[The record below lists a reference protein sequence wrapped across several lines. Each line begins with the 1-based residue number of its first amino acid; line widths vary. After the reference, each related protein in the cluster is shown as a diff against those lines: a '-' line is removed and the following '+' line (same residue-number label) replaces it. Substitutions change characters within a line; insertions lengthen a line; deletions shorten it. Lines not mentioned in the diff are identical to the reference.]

1 MSERMYG
8 RPETQLSPAEACAA
22 LEAFERLALLVTPDL
37 SATHLPFLVEGD
49 RLVGHI
55 ARANRHWM
63 SAPCDALVVM
73 AGAEAYV
80 SPNWYPSKA
89 DTGRAVPTWNYE
101 TIHVRGRLTT
111 FDDAARLEDVVARLS
126 ARHEGGQAKPWSIAE
141 APRDYIDA
149 LLRGIVG
156 VEIAIDS
163 IEAKRKLSQDRPA
176 PDHAG
181 VIAGLDASA
190 DPRDRAVARAM
201 REG

>member
-1 MSERMYG
+1 MLYG
-8 RPETQLSPAEACAA
+8 HPKTLLSSTEARAA
-22 LEAFERLALLVTPDL
+22 LEAFDRTALLVTPDL
-37 SATHLPFLVEGD
+37 AATHLPFLVEGD

-55 ARANRHWM
+55 ARANAHWK

-80 SPNWYPSKA
+80 SPNWYPSKRDA
-89 DTGRAVPTWNYE
+89 GRAVPTWNYE
-101 TIHVRGRLTT
+101 TIHVRGRFTT
-111 FDDAARLEDVVARLS
+111 FEDAARLEDLVARLS
-126 ARHEGGQAKPWSIAE
+126 ARHEAVQPKPWTIAE

-156 VEIAIDS
+156 VEIGIES

-181 VIAGLDASA
+181 VIAGLDASD
-190 DPRDRAVARAM
+190 DPRDRAVAKAM